1 VGLLALFSA
10 FFMEEVKVAS
20 ELDGVKREIDE
31 LKQKIAKVEARV
43 EQLQREK
50 SAKSLKEDEQWELE
64 QLRGIYGDLLALA
77 KELQKKENRLV
88 ARQDKL
94 LDEEA
99 FRC

>member
-20 ELDGVKREIDE
+20 ELDGVK
-31 LKQKIAKVEARV
+31 
-43 EQLQREK
+43 
-50 SAKSLKEDEQWELE
+50 LE